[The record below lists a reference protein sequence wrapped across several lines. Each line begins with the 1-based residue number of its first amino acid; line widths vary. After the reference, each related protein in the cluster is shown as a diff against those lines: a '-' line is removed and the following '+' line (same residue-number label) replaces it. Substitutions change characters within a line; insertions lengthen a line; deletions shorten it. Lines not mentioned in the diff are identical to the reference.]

1 MRILHVGNIVNN
13 AYNNAKF
20 LRRKGVEADVLC
32 YDDAYAMDQPE
43 WEDSVWCEAQG
54 DGSRSNGQPA
64 KPGQFRHPAWYRQGE
79 LYSSSTRGKQ
89 RFRGQVRLSWLAR
102 RPWAVGEALAKYR
115 RCVVRGNGPRPTLLD
130 FIWAAP
136 FRRRFEEWFA
146 GYDLIQAYA
155 LEPIYAWLF
164 ARGVPYVAFE
174 HGTMRDIPFENS
186 ARGRLLAVAY
196 QRANRVLITNPDV
209 LTAAQRLGL
218 KGFQFI
224 PHPVDETKYR
234 PEGTTLRQELE
245 ARYQT
250 DCILFAPSRQN
261 WALKG
266 NDQVIRAFAQLLKA
280 TKKRP
285 ILILGDWG
293 QEMNDS
299 RELIK
304 DLGITESVVWVPPL
318 QKMRLIEYYNAADV
332 VLDQFTLGV
341 FGSITPE
348 AMACAK
354 PVMLHFDRALHEW
367 CYAEM
372 PPVVSARTE
381 GQIYDAILRLIDDDG
396 LRHSI
401 GQSSREWVVK
411 HHGWELVADRQI
423 SVYRELLEQ

>member
-1 MRILHVGNIVNN
+1 MRVLHVGNIANN
-13 AYNNAKF
+13 AYSNVKF
-20 LRRKGVEADVLC
+20 LRRKGVSAEVLC
-32 YDDAYAMDQPE
+32 YDDTFSMDQPE
-43 WEDSVWCEAQG
+43 WEDAEPDGRGDECSPTREIGEQG
-54 DGSRSNGQPA
+54 S
-64 KPGQFRHPAWYRQGE
+64 FRRPAWFIQGE
-79 LYSSSTRGKQ
+79 LLSSPTGRKQ
-89 RFRGQVRLSWLAR
+89 WFRGQVRLGRLAQD
-102 RPWAVGEALAKYR
+102 PVVLVGALQRYWQGGFA
-115 RCVVRGNGPRPTLLD
+115 GNGPRPKLTD
-130 FIWAAP
+130 FIWASP
-136 FRRRFEEWFA
+136 LRRRFEEWFA
-146 GYDLIQAYA
+146 GYDLIQAYG

-164 ARGVPYVAFE
+164 GRRRPYVAFE
-174 HGTMRDIPFENS
+174 HGTMREIPFEDS
-186 ARGRLLAVAY
+186 RRGRLLAVAY

-245 ARYQT
+245 NRYQT

-266 NDQVIRAFAQLLKA
+266 NDQVIRAFARLLKA
-280 TKKRP
+280 TKRRP

-318 QKMRLIEYYNAADV
+318 PKMRLIDYYNAADM

-381 GQIYDAILRLIDDDG
+381 GQIYEAMLRLIDDDG
-396 LRHSI
+396 LRSSI

-423 SVYRELLEQ
+423 SLYRELLQQ

>member
-1 MRILHVGNIVNN
+1 MR
-13 AYNNAKF
+13 
-20 LRRKGVEADVLC
+20 E
-32 YDDAYAMDQPE
+32 
-43 WEDSVWCEAQG
+43 
-54 DGSRSNGQPA
+54 
-64 KPGQFRHPAWYRQGE
+64 
-79 LYSSSTRGKQ
+79 
-89 RFRGQVRLSWLAR
+89 
-102 RPWAVGEALAKYR
+102 
-115 RCVVRGNGPRPTLLD
+115 
-130 FIWAAP
+130 
-136 FRRRFEEWFA
+136 
-146 GYDLIQAYA
+146 
-155 LEPIYAWLF
+155 
-164 ARGVPYVAFE
+164 
-174 HGTMRDIPFENS
+174 IPFEDS
-186 ARGRLLAVAY
+186 RRGRLLAVAY

-245 ARYQT
+245 NRYQT

-266 NDQVIRAFAQLLKA
+266 NDQVIRAFARLLKA
-280 TKKRP
+280 TKRRP

-304 DLGITESVVWVPPL
+304 DLGITESVVWMPPL
-318 QKMRLIEYYNAADV
+318 PKMRLIDYYNAADM

-381 GQIYDAILRLIDDDG
+381 GQIYEAMLRLIDDDG
-396 LRHSI
+396 LRSSI

-423 SVYRELLEQ
+423 SLYRELLQQ